1 MILYIIF
8 TIDKLTEEHKTTLEK
23 YKSLIHFS
31 LNKIG
36 LTSLENFPKLD
47 DAEIVSINIFIYY
60 IFIYRSN

>member
-1 MILYIIF
+1 MILENIF
-8 TIDKLTEEHKTTLEK
+8 TIDKFTEEHKTTLEK

-47 DAEIVSINIFIYY
+47 DAQIVNINIYLLY
-60 IFIYRSN
+60 IHI